1 MHADLEKLVQQR
13 RVDITASRRRIN
25 NLVREL
31 KSMNWV
37 WSRGT
42 DRLFGWQHDLE
53 LRALLEDV
61 RRLSVL
67 ESAFLCPCLQ
77 SIVCFN

>member
-1 MHADLEKLVQQR
+1 M
-13 RVDITASRRRIN
+13 N

-31 KSMNWV
+31 KAMNWA

-53 LRALLEDV
+53 LRALLEEEEPV
-61 RRLSVL
+61 TIQGNTSETSRPRLLWAQARETKLIQTKQEAEARSKSVTG
-67 ESAFLCPCLQ
+67 
-77 SIVCFN
+77 

>member
-1 MHADLEKLVQQR
+1 M
-13 RVDITASRRRIN
+13 N

-53 LRALLEDV
+53 LRALLEEV
-61 RRLSVL
+61 RPVSFPISITFLPFYV
-67 ESAFLCPCLQ
+67 LCPCLLP
-77 SIVCFN
+77 SFKLEVHDVFALWIVYRTSR